1 MKIGCVKEI
10 KADEYRVGL
19 TPGNA
24 RAYIERGHTVALE
37 TGAGLGAGFSD
48 EQYSAVGV
56 QIVSGAQK
64 LWDDSDMIVKVKE
77 PLDDEFNFLH
87 EGLILFTY
95 LHLASVKPLARQLMD
110 KKVTAVAYETIAD
123 ANGNLPC
130 LKPMSEIAGRLSIQE
145 GAKYL
150 ERPFGGS
157 GVLLSGVP
165 GVDKGNV
172 VIIGGGVVGASAMRI
187 ALGIGANVTVID
199 MSIDRLTYLE
209 ALTGG
214 TVRTLY
220 SSRENV
226 EAALSQADLVIGA
239 VLIPGKKAPQLV
251 SADMLKLMKKR
262 SVIIDVA
269 IDQGGCVET
278 SRPTTHK
285 NPTFLVDDILHYGV
299 TNMPSAVS
307 RTSTVAL
314 TNATLPYG
322 LKLAENG
329 MQAMSADEGF
339 KLGLNTMAGYCTNKG
354 VADSLGLEYTP
365 AQEMLL

>member
-1 MKIGCVKEI
+1 VKIGCVKEI
-10 KADEYRVGL
+10 KTDEYRVGL

-37 TGAGLGAGFSD
+37 TGAGLGAGFND
-48 EQYSAVGV
+48 EMYRAAGV
-56 QIVSGAQK
+56 RIEPAAKK

-77 PLDDEFNFLH
+77 PLNEEFDYLH

-95 LHLASVKPLARQLMD
+95 LHLASVKSLAQQLMD
-110 KKVTAVAYETIAD
+110 KKVSAVAYETIAD
-123 ANGNLPC
+123 ASGSLPC

-157 GVLLSGVP
+157 GILLSGVP
-165 GVDKGNV
+165 GVDRGNV
-172 VIIGGGVVGASAMRI
+172 LIIGGGVVGTSAMRI
-187 ALGIGANVTVID
+187 ALGIGAIVTVID

-214 TVRTLY
+214 AVRTLY
-220 SSRENV
+220 SSRDNIE
-226 EAALSQADLVIGA
+226 EALSTADLVIGA

-251 SADMLKLMKKR
+251 SADMIKIMKKR

-269 IDQGGCVET
+269 IDQGGCIES
-278 SRPTTHK
+278 SRPTTHN
-285 NPTFLVDDILHYGV
+285 NPIFMVDEILHYGV

-307 RTSTVAL
+307 RTSTMAL
-314 TNATLPYG
+314 TNSTLPYG
-322 LKLAENG
+322 LKLAEMG
-329 MQAMSADEGF
+329 VRAMSNDEGLL
-339 KLGLNTMAGYCTNKG
+339 LGLNTMSGYCTNKG
-354 VADSLGLEYTP
+354 VADSLGFEYTQ
-365 AQEMLL
+365 AKDLLL

>member
-19 TPGNA
+19 TPSNA

-37 TGAGLGAGFSD
+37 TGAGLGAGFND
-48 EQYSAVGV
+48 EQYRAVGV

-77 PLDDEFNFLH
+77 PLDDEYNYLH
-87 EGLILFTY
+87 EGLILYTY
-95 LHLASVKPLARQLMD
+95 LHLASFKPLARQLMD
-110 KKVTAVAYETIAD
+110 KKVSAVAYETIAD
-123 ANGNLPC
+123 ANGTLPC
-130 LKPMSEIAGRLSIQE
+130 LRPMSEIAGRLSIQE
-145 GAKYL
+145 GAKCL

-165 GVDKGNV
+165 GVDRGNV

-209 ALTGG
+209 ALTSGMA
-214 TVRTLY
+214 RTLY

-226 EAALSQADLVIGA
+226 EEALSQADLVIGA
-239 VLIPGKKAPQLV
+239 VLVPGEKAPQLV

-307 RTSTVAL
+307 RTSTMAL
-314 TNATLPYG
+314 TNSTLPYG
-322 LKLAENG
+322 LKLAEKG
-329 MQAMSADEGF
+329 VRAMSADKGF
-339 KLGLNTMAGYCTNKG
+339 SLGLNTMAGYCTNKG
-354 VADSLGLEYTP
+354 VADSLDLEYTP
-365 AQEMLL
+365 ALELLL